1 MRDNNSV
8 PKELMKNYRNILLI
22 KPGAVGDLLQLTPA
36 IRALAQHY
44 PDAKISLLV
53 GSVAAATMF
62 LHNSHVH
69 ETIVF
74 DRKGAHRTFAG
85 FFDLWKRLRAADYDL
100 VVNFQRSNVKA
111 WLLASAAFPCKLFV
125 YKKAR
130 GRTVHA
136 VVNHLETLAPLGIR
150 SEECDLDL
158 QLSYGPQEHDH
169 AETLIRDAGFSGK
182 IVVALNPGAS
192 NRIKCWSPERFAI
205 LADTLVAELGA
216 GIVLVG
222 GGNERDL
229 AERILAG
236 MSHTPLDLIG
246 KTTLL
251 QLGAVLDRC
260 DVLVSGDTGPL
271 HLATAVSTPVIALFG
286 AIDPERTGPVGEGH
300 RIIRHDELPCV
311 PCVARSCRNRID
323 LECMDRIT
331 PTEVFDTIVDMLRA
345 VGRLS

>member
-1 MRDNNSV
+1 
-8 PKELMKNYRNILLI
+8 MKNYSNILLI

-36 IRALAQHY
+36 IRALARRY
-44 PDAKISLLV
+44 PETKISLLV
-53 GSVAAATMF
+53 GSAAAATMF
-62 LHNSHVH
+62 LHNSHIH

-74 DRKGAHRTFAG
+74 DRKGAHRSPAG
-85 FFDLWKRLRAADYDL
+85 FFRLWKRLRAARYDL

-111 WLLASAAFPCKLFV
+111 WLLASAAFPCKLLV
-125 YKKAR
+125 YRKAR

-136 VVNHLETLAPLGIR
+136 VVNHLETLAPLGIIP
-150 SEECDLDL
+150 EECDLDL
-158 QLSYGPQEHDH
+158 ALSCGPEEKAY
-169 AETLIRDAGFSGK
+169 AEALFRDEGFSGGR
-182 IVVALNPGAS
+182 IIVALNPGAS

-205 LADTLVAELGA
+205 LADSLIVELGA

-236 MSHTPLDLIG
+236 MSHAPLDLIG

-271 HLATAVSTPVIALFG
+271 HMATAVKTPVVALFG
-286 AIDPERTGPVGEGH
+286 AIDPDRTGPVGEGH

-345 VGRLS
+345 AGRLS